1 MALNGHASRN
11 NDPSTGPVLDLSVP
25 GIVSIGDWLGTGPW
39 WRPAAQG
46 SEFKLLG
53 LDASGNPIGDQ
64 LWAVFRGHL
73 GDTVENSLTS
83 ATYFDGNMLSSV
95 DWDYV
100 QTIFGFASVLDLI
113 GSQYFLGDSPTGPNG
128 WNRTWVQDSSQ

>member
-1 MALNGHASRN
+1 M
-11 NDPSTGPVLDLSVP
+11 LDLAVP
-25 GIVSIGDWLGTGPW
+25 GIVSIGDWVGTGAW

-46 SEFKLLG
+46 SEFTLLG

-83 ATYFDGNMLSSV
+83 ATYFDGKELSPV

-128 WNRTWVQDSSQ
+128 WNRTWVTNSIQ